1 MANPADPTSAE
12 ETTAIAI
19 ATPSTSEVQ
28 AHTQQTTPTGT
39 TTSTPPAATSPAIIF
54 PKSYS
59 FPPFFTLQPT
69 AQTRHAQLVKWSALT
84 QRYCRHHRQW
94 KLRLPDALATP
105 LFHNKE
111 LNKRLSLRDARA
123 VIDFMASK
131 QGDERAEWVA
141 STDEQKLEAW
151 IWWRRPEE
159 WGNLI
164 ADWVEGTGQKGV
176 VLTLYELVE
185 GQETEGQEFWG
196 LDAEVLRRG
205 LAALVKKGRAQV
217 FGAED
222 QMGVKFF

>member
-1 MANPADPTSAE
+1 LSSSTVPSAL
-12 ETTAIAI
+12 
-19 ATPSTSEVQ
+19 
-28 AHTQQTTPTGT
+28 
-39 TTSTPPAATSPAIIF
+39 F
-54 PKSYS
+54 PKSYA

-69 AQTRHAQLVKWSALT
+69 AQTRHAQLVKWSLLT
-84 QRYCRHHRQW
+84 QRYCRHHRLW

-105 LFHNKE
+105 LFHNQA

-123 VIDFMASK
+123 VIDFMASSAE
-131 QGDERAEWVA
+131 GDGRAEWITGGGAGAGAGEKV
-141 STDEQKLEAW
+141 EAW

-159 WGNLI
+159 WGALI
-164 ADWVEGTGQKGV
+164 AEWVEGTGQKGV

-196 LDAEVLRRG
+196 LDPEVLRRG
-205 LAALVKKGRAQV
+205 LASLVKKGRAQV

>member
-1 MANPADPTSAE
+1 MANPE
-12 ETTAIAI
+12 EQSTT
-19 ATPSTSEVQ
+19 TPEVQ
-28 AHTQQTTPTGT
+28 AQVQPSSS
-39 TTSTPPAATSPAIIF
+39 STVPSALF
-54 PKSYS
+54 PKSYA

-69 AQTRHAQLVKWSALT
+69 VQTRHAQLVKWSLLT
-84 QRYCRHHRQW
+84 QRYCRHHRLW

-105 LFHNKE
+105 LFHNQA

-123 VIDFMASK
+123 VIDFMASSAE
-131 QGDERAEWVA
+131 GDGRAEWITGTGTGGGGGEKV
-141 STDEQKLEAW
+141 EAW

-159 WGNLI
+159 WGALI
-164 ADWVEGTGQKGV
+164 AEWVEGTGQKGV

-196 LDAEVLRRG
+196 LDPEVLRRG
-205 LAALVKKGRAQV
+205 LASLVKKGRAQV